1 MVSKNSVSKKF
12 IALFLAVVLTVVS
25 FPLGGVLFAFAAD
38 DGFAFEVKCGETAI
52 ENAKVTVTAT
62 SEENKITENAEY
74 ISDKDGLVRVPEIDE
89 YLVNNADA
97 EISIAFTVSA
107 DGYYDEESSHIGTV
121 TAENVKEKVLVSMVA
136 NPTVNYTVADD
147 FKDDV
152 DVDVT
157 VYYLDEANKE
167 VDIEN
172 GTSLPVGTKVYV
184 RASNVENYTLKI
196 SEKDNKG
203 ATVITGGIY
212 EYTLEKTGLDISIEY
227 QPLVYTI
234 EVNIGENGNVTP
246 APISIDKT
254 QTDTVVT
261 ITPDKG
267 YRIAKVILNN
277 NDVTAS
283 IVDNKLTINNN
294 DINDNGTLSVTFEK
308 DVYEVTLDYVKSNQ
322 FDRGEIKLFDGDNE
336 ITIDPKTKKVEVA
349 ANKTVTVKFI
359 PKSKYSFINATFN
372 GTEIAYDNLGKIE
385 GEETLSYSYSFN
397 VEQNVK
403 IIADFSEVIVLP
415 PDEIENVKGCF
426 NVNNSVLMDGIYY
439 ASSYSVSI
447 KLNGT
452 ITLKNGTSITPNG
465 NNIMCYRDSNN
476 KNNTFK
482 NVENQKKGIEITEND
497 NITKVQFKGEDEK
510 VYQINADLNIRF
522 DKQNPEIKD
531 ISAPS
536 GWTNAKQTITFSV
549 ADPTEKYK
557 DEEYASGVKSVTVI
571 RSYVKDGLKTE
582 KKINVVNGEPSD
594 AYSFIAEPIDNYTG
608 KVTYTITATDNVGNS
623 STQTITIKND
633 TQAPKLY
640 GDNPSIKFSSEKTNF
655 FKRVINAVLY
665 GNWIETEKKAEI
677 SVIDNT
683 LSEKQDIKVT
693 LGFFKNNSA
702 ETADTEISADGTAE
716 NGIATVSVNLDE
728 LQNFAYKGVIKYKL
742 SDSLGNETA
751 YALVTTENSNIADK
765 FDSIKI
771 ENNAPEFTNYNT
783 EEPVYISASPL
794 NTKTGKSN
802 GDIYNGDI
810 KFTVGIQDT
819 ESGLYSV
826 EVKINDDIE
835 CNVYDNDSET
845 PYKGVHV
852 FNQSEADLSSHTL
865 TFDTDGISPAAI
877 EIKDENDKVIET
889 KFGYKVDVT
898 VCDNAGNVETQ
909 TRTVYKDTTAPVI
922 SGFDFTIS
930 ENGKETIFPEK
941 NKETQLYEAVSVTD
955 YGFFFKNNVTVTV
968 KAQDDAGENE
978 VASGVKA
985 IVAYA
990 EDINEN
996 VYYVQKSENG
1006 NNYKLPITDESHKE
1020 TFNEENCII
1029 PVDGNNQISFDIPA
1043 NFKGQIYAY
1052 AIDNVENKGNAVHP
1066 DGAVIENADKHRDT
1080 SSIEITM
1087 PETSYS
1093 QAYSNSFTDA
1103 DENRQPDDTLDYD
1116 TAKNVPLYSK
1126 EFNATVTVTD
1136 SYSGIKSVECVLKEN
1151 GKGDQI
1157 IASYPSDNDKWTV
1170 NEETIDKNLV
1180 TEVSNKITITGN
1192 HNDMVLEVILTDNAG
1207 NVSYDY
1213 VMFGIDTTAPDIA
1226 VTYDNNNGDTKSNNG
1241 ITYFNADRTA
1251 TVTISER
1258 NFDPSQV
1265 DFTIINAEGNAPE
1278 AVRIDEINDS
1288 TESTDKTQHT
1298 YKVTYSGDGVYTFDV
1313 KCKDRAGKGN
1323 AEVKYGES
1331 VAPTSFVLDKTMPTI
1346 SVSYDNNSA
1355 ANGKF
1360 FNAHR
1365 TATIVVNEHNF
1376 DVNRVVITG
1385 TASVNGAAK
1394 TFPSAVWTSNGDVH
1408 TATISYNEDADYTF
1422 AIAMDDMAG
1431 NAITDASVN
1440 YGTSVAAK
1448 DFTVDTD
1455 IAKPVISNPANGQ
1468 PYQDTVPVS
1477 ISSSDVNLE
1486 KCEATLLKTG
1496 REKDEND
1503 TWKWVKDFRV
1513 DNVINLSNDGQTSSF
1528 SIDDLFEHTR
1538 LNDGI
1543 YTLKVD
1549 VLDKAGNTQSETVT
1563 FTVNRFGSVYDY
1575 NQYTT
1580 DTLNGKYVQAVTEN
1594 IVITEYNPS
1603 PLSENAVISLTRD
1616 GAPVEIS
1623 DSNLVITP
1631 VYTESAA
1638 GASGWYEYKYEISK
1652 NVFSTVDSETGS
1664 IKYLDGIY
1672 KLYVT
1677 SKDIANNDS
1686 ENISAGADMSF
1697 SLDSTAPI
1705 IASITGLEKKTVN
1718 DVKQDVSYEIFD
1730 AIGIDTIEVTYF
1742 GVNGETTETYNI
1754 GGMLKSY
1761 DPATQ
1766 SEKPD
1771 ITKYDGSFTIGE
1783 GMNNI
1788 VRIVA
1793 KDLAGN
1799 VMDTG
1804 DPNVENSAINF
1815 DDSVLAFN
1823 SMITVSTNPFVR
1835 WYSHTVFFL
1844 ISIAVIVIALGA
1856 CGYLIAVKL
1865 RKKEEKETED
1875 YKNSK
1880 KNNK

>member
-1 MVSKNSVSKKF
+1 
-12 IALFLAVVLTVVS
+12 LLYS
-25 FPLGGVLFAFAAD
+25 F
-38 DGFAFEVKCGETAI
+38 
-52 ENAKVTVTAT
+52 TAT
-62 SEENKITENAEY
+62 
-74 ISDKDGLVRVPEIDE
+74 
-89 YLVNNADA
+89 
-97 EISIAFTVSA
+97 
-107 DGYYDEESSHIGTV
+107 
-121 TAENVKEKVLVSMVA
+121 
-136 NPTVNYTVADD
+136 
-147 FKDDV
+147 
-152 DVDVT
+152 
-157 VYYLDEANKE
+157 
-167 VDIEN
+167 
-172 GTSLPVGTKVYV
+172 
-184 RASNVENYTLKI
+184 
-196 SEKDNKG
+196 
-203 ATVITGGIY
+203 
-212 EYTLEKTGLDISIEY
+212 
-227 QPLVYTI
+227 
-234 EVNIGENGNVTP
+234 
-246 APISIDKT
+246 
-254 QTDTVVT
+254 
-261 ITPDKG
+261 
-267 YRIAKVILNN
+267 
-277 NDVTAS
+277 
-283 IVDNKLTINNN
+283 
-294 DINDNGTLSVTFEK
+294 
-308 DVYEVTLDYVKSNQ
+308 
-322 FDRGEIKLFDGDNE
+322 
-336 ITIDPKTKKVEVA
+336 
-349 ANKTVTVKFI
+349 
-359 PKSKYSFINATFN
+359 
-372 GTEIAYDNLGKIE
+372 
-385 GEETLSYSYSFN
+385 
-397 VEQNVK
+397 
-403 IIADFSEVIVLP
+403 
-415 PDEIENVKGCF
+415 
-426 NVNNSVLMDGIYY
+426 
-439 ASSYSVSI
+439 
-447 KLNGT
+447 
-452 ITLKNGTSITPNG
+452 
-465 NNIMCYRDSNN
+465 
-476 KNNTFK
+476 
-482 NVENQKKGIEITEND
+482 
-497 NITKVQFKGEDEK
+497 
-510 VYQINADLNIRF
+510 
-522 DKQNPEIKD
+522 
-531 ISAPS
+531 
-536 GWTNAKQTITFSV
+536 
-549 ADPTEKYK
+549 
-557 DEEYASGVKSVTVI
+557 
-571 RSYVKDGLKTE
+571 
-582 KKINVVNGEPSD
+582 
-594 AYSFIAEPIDNYTG
+594 PIDDYTG
-608 KVTYTITATDNVGNS
+608 EVTYTITATDNVGNS
-623 STQTITIKND
+623 STQTLTIKND
-633 TQAPKLY
+633 TQAPVLDGK
-640 GDNPSIKFSSEKTNF
+640 IKFEVNKTNIF
-655 FKRVINAVLY
+655 ERVINSVLY
-665 GNWIETEKKAEI
+665 GKWVEKKFEATLTANDTANDQDGVGFGEENSKATLILKDAYGKEKYTFTAEI
-677 SVIDNT
+677 YEEGDAEFKEELPKDWETFEGTIEYT
-683 LSEKQDIKVT
+683 LSD
-693 LGFFKNNSA
+693 
-702 ETADTEISADGTAE
+702 
-716 NGIATVSVNLDE
+716 
-728 LQNFAYKGVIKYKL
+728 Y
-742 SDSLGNETA
+742 LGNTSTST
-751 YALVTTENSNIADK
+751 LVNTNISNIGEDDE
-765 FDSIKI
+765 FSSIMI
-771 ENNAPEFTNYNT
+771 ENNAPAFKNYNT
-783 EEPVYISASPL
+783 EEDPVYISASPL
-794 NTKTGKSN
+794 NAETGTSKGN
-802 GDIYNGDI
+802 IYNGEI

-826 EVKINDDIE
+826 EVVIN
-835 CNVYDNDSET
+835 
-845 PYKGVHV
+845 
-852 FNQSEADLSSHTL
+852 NQTVITESNISK
-865 TFDTDGISPAAI
+865 DGI
-877 EIKDENDKVIET
+877 IKSKEYNFATNSKDVDGNDIKVSENEET
-889 KFGYKVDVT
+889 KNGYKVVVT
-898 VCDNAGNVETQ
+898 VCDNAGNVATQ
-909 TRTVYKDTTAPVI
+909 TRTVYKDTIAPVI
-922 SGFDFTIS
+922 SGFDF
-930 ENGKETIFPEK
+930 GVAPVEK
-941 NKETQLYEAVSVTD
+941 IEKTD
-955 YGFFFKNNVTVTV
+955 YGFFFKKDVTVTV
-968 KAQDDAGENE
+968 KAQDIAGENE

-990 EDINEN
+990 EDINGN
-996 VYYVQKSENG
+996 VYCVKE
-1006 NNYKLPITDESHKE
+1006 NNYTLPTTDDEYNDQ
-1020 TFNEENCII
+1020 NENYTI
-1029 PVDGNNQISFDIPA
+1029 PVDSETNSISFIVPA

-1052 AIDNVENKGNAVHP
+1052 AIDNVENDPKNSTFDFDNECVIKDNTSQFYGCVHP
-1066 DGAVIENADKHRDT
+1066 NGAVIENADKHRNT

-1103 DENRQPDDTLDYD
+1103 DENRKLDDTLDYD
-1116 TAKNVPLYSK
+1116 TAKNVPLYS
-1126 EFNATVTVTD
+1126 ETFDATVTVKD

-1151 GKGDQI
+1151 GEYTTV
-1157 IASYPSDNDKWTV
+1157 ASYTSDNNDKWTV
-1170 NEETIDKNLV
+1170 NEETKDINLV
-1180 TEVSNKITITGN
+1180 TEVSKVITIEGN

-1213 VMFGIDTTAPDIA
+1213 VMFGIDTTDPDIA

-1288 TESTDKTQHT
+1288 TESTDGTQHT

-1313 KCKDRAGKGN
+1313 KCKDRAGNGN

-1477 ISSSDVNLE
+1477 ISSNDVNLE

-1631 VYTESAA
+1631 VYTESAT

-1754 GGMLKSY
+1754 GDMLKSY

-1835 WYSHTVFFL
+1835 WYSHTVFFW

>member
-1 MVSKNSVSKKF
+1 MVSKNSVSKKI

-62 SEENKITENAEY
+62 SGENKITENAEY

-89 YLVNNADA
+89 YLANNADA
-97 EISIAFTVSA
+97 EIKIAFTVSA
-107 DGYYDEESSHIGTV
+107 DGYYDAESSRTATV
-121 TAENVKEKVLVSMVA
+121 TAEKVKENVPVSMVE
-136 NPTVNYTVADD
+136 NPTVNYTVTKG
-147 FKDDV
+147 FESNV
-152 DVDVT
+152 E
-157 VYYLDEANKE
+157 VYYFDAANSE
-167 VDIEN
+167 VDIES

-184 RASNVENYTLKI
+184 RAGNVENYTLKV
-196 SEKDNKG
+196 SEG
-203 ATVITGGIY
+203 ATVKTGGVY
-212 EYTLEKTGLDISIEY
+212 EYTLEKEGLNISVEY

-254 QTDTVVT
+254 QTETVVT
-261 ITPDKG
+261 ITPDKD
-267 YRIAKVILNN
+267 YRIAKVTLND
-277 NDVTAS
+277 NDVTDS
-283 IVDNKLTINNN
+283 VIDNKLTINNK
-294 DINDNGTLSVTFEK
+294 DINGNGKLSVTFEK
-308 DVYEVTLDYVKSNQ
+308 DVYDVTLGFVNEEQKG
-322 FDRGEIKLFDGDNE
+322 RGTIELVDGDIVILKIENE
-336 ITIDPKTKKVEVA
+336 TKSVEIS
-349 ANKTVTVKFI
+349 ANKNVTVKFI
-359 PKSKYSFINATFN
+359 PNSDYSLVNAIFN
-372 GTEIAYDNLGKIE
+372 NTEIKYDDLVGIE
-385 GEETLSYSYSFN
+385 GENTLSYSYNFN
-397 VEQNVK
+397 VNQNAEIK
-403 IIADFSEVIVLP
+403 ADFSKVIVLTS
-415 PDEIENVKGCF
+415 DEIEDVNGCF
-426 NVNNSVLMDGIYY
+426 SVNNSVLIDGIYY
-439 ASSYSVSI
+439 TKSSYVSI
-447 KLNGT
+447 KVNDT
-452 ITLKNGTSITPNG
+452 ITLKDGTSITSKDNK
-465 NNIMCYRDSNN
+465 ITCYRDLNN

-482 NVENQKKGIEITEND
+482 DVGKRETKIKITEND
-497 NITKVQFKGEDEK
+497 NITKVQFNSNRQT
-510 VYQINADLNIRF
+510 YQINTDLNIRF
-522 DKQNPEIKD
+522 DNQNPEIKD

-536 GWTNAKQTITFSV
+536 GWTNESQKITFSV
-549 ADPTEKYK
+549 TDPKTEKYHN
-557 DEEYASGVKSVTVI
+557 EEYASGVKSVTVS

-582 KKINVVNGEPSD
+582 EKINVVNGEPSD
-594 AYSFIAEPIDNYTG
+594 AYSFIAERIDNYTG
-608 KVTYTITATDNVGNS
+608 EVTYTITATDNVGNS
-623 STQTITIKND
+623 STQTLTIKND
-633 TQAPKLY
+633 TQAPVLDGK
-640 GDNPSIKFSSEKTNF
+640 IKFEVNKTNIF
-655 FKRVINAVLY
+655 ERVINSVLY
-665 GNWIETEKKAEI
+665 GKWVEKKFEATLTPNDQNGAGFDNATLIFKNADGSKYMTLEANINEKGNAKFIKELPADWGTFKGTIEYTLSDALGNTTEKP
-677 SVIDNT
+677 
-683 LSEKQDIKVT
+683 
-693 LGFFKNNSA
+693 
-702 ETADTEISADGTAE
+702 
-716 NGIATVSVNLDE
+716 
-728 LQNFAYKGVIKYKL
+728 
-742 SDSLGNETA
+742 
-751 YALVTTENSNIADK
+751 ALVTKDNSNIGTE
-765 FDSIKI
+765 FSSIMI
-771 ENNAPEFTNYNT
+771 EDNAP
-783 EEPVYISASPL
+783 VIDISAESKVEY
-794 NTKTGKSN
+794 NA
-802 GDIYNGDI
+802 IFNGDI
-810 KFTVGIQDT
+810 KFTVDVKDT
-819 ESGLYSV
+819 DSGLYSV
-826 EVKINDDIE
+826 EVVINNQTVITESDISKE
-835 CNVYDNDSET
+835 GIIKSKEYNFATNSKDVNGNDIKVSEF
-845 PYKGVHV
+845 V
-852 FNQSEADLSSHTL
+852 NE
-865 TFDTDGISPAAI
+865 
-877 EIKDENDKVIET
+877 ET
-889 KFGYKVDVT
+889 KETTNGYKVDVT
-898 VCDNAGNVETQ
+898 VCDNAGNVSTQ

-922 SGFDFTIS
+922 SGFDFTVS
-930 ENGKETIFPEK
+930 ENGKGTIFPKPNET
-941 NKETQLYEAVSVTD
+941 TQLYEAVAATD
-955 YGFFFKNNVTVTV
+955 YGFFFMDNVTVTV
-968 KAQDDAGENE
+968 KARDDAGENE

-990 EDINEN
+990 KDIDGKVYCVTQTETGKGVLKEKTDDTVHSVEVIDNEN
-996 VYYVQKSENG
+996 S
-1006 NNYKLPITDESHKE
+1006 
-1020 TFNEENCII
+1020 NE
-1029 PVDGNNQISFDIPA
+1029 ISFDIPA

-1052 AIDNVENKGNAVHP
+1052 AIDYVENDPKNSTFDFDNECVVKDNTSQFYGCVHP
-1066 DGAVIENADKHRDT
+1066 DGAVIENADKHRNT

-1103 DENRQPDDTLDYD
+1103 DENRKLDGTLDYD
-1116 TAKNVPLYSK
+1116 TAKNVPLYSGNVENENVVVK
-1126 EFNATVTVTD
+1126 VKD

-1151 GKGDQI
+1151 GEYTTV
-1157 IASYPSDNDKWTV
+1157 ASYPSDNDEPGWSV
-1170 NEETIDKNLV
+1170 NKKDNNDDKLV
-1180 TEVSNKITITGN
+1180 TEVSKEITIDGN

-1213 VMFGIDTTAPDIA
+1213 VMFGIDKTIPDIA

-1288 TESTDKTQHT
+1288 TESTDETQHI

-1313 KCKDRAGKGN
+1313 KCKDRAGNGN

-1496 REKDEND
+1496 RETDEND

-1513 DNVINLSNDGQTSSF
+1513 DNVINLSNNGQTSSF

-1623 DSNLVITP
+1623 DSNLVVTP
-1631 VYTESAA
+1631 VYTESAT

-1754 GGMLKSY
+1754 GDLLKSY

-1835 WYSHTVFFL
+1835 WYSNTVFFW
-1844 ISIAVIVIALGA
+1844 ISIAVIAVVLGG

>member
-89 YLVNNADA
+89 YLANNSDA

-107 DGYYDEESSHIGTV
+107 DGYYDEESSHSATV
-121 TAENVKEKVLVSMVA
+121 TAENVKENVLVSMVA
-136 NPTVNYTVADD
+136 NPTVNYTVTKD
-147 FKDDV
+147 FKD

-167 VDIEN
+167 VGIVS
-172 GTSLPVGTKVYV
+172 GTSLPIGTKVYV
-184 RASNVENYTLKI
+184 RAGNVENYTLKV
-196 SEKDNKG
+196 SEG
-203 ATVITGGIY
+203 AKVITGGIY
-212 EYTLEKTGLDISIEY
+212 EYTLGKEDLNISVEY

-254 QTDTVVT
+254 QTETVVT

-277 NDVTAS
+277 NDVTDS

-294 DINDNGTLSVTFEK
+294 DINNNNGMLSVTFERNK
-308 DVYEVTLDYVKSNQ
+308 YIVTVPK
-322 FDRGEIKLFDGDNE
+322 E
-336 ITIDPKTKKVEVA
+336 ITIVGYEK
-349 ANKTVTVKFI
+349 NKDGKYEIPYQDTVTFNVDVKDGEYISSLTMNGSSIYSLAIVTDKTFSKTI
-359 PKSKYSFINATFN
+359 ERDTTFVVTFDEIDIETFAEASYKDIFRVNDISKDKNKSQIYESSKDGVYYINSDTSVGVTFTAPKINKGKITNFDICSENLTRRSGTKDIHWFANGKYNNNAIN
-372 GTEIAYDNLGKIE
+372 DNLNPLQLI
-385 GEETLSYSYSFN
+385 GENGMTYL
-397 VEQNVK
+397 V
-403 IIADFSEVIVLP
+403 P
-415 PDEIENVKGCF
+415 
-426 NVNNSVLMDGIYY
+426 
-439 ASSYSVSI
+439 
-447 KLNGT
+447 GT
-452 ITLKNGTSITPNG
+452 IKIRVDSKAPDITVDE
-465 NNIMCYRDSNN
+465 Y
-476 KNNTFK
+476 
-482 NVENQKKGIEITEND
+482 NQD
-497 NITKVQFKGEDEK
+497 
-510 VYQINADLNIRF
+510 
-522 DKQNPEIKD
+522 
-531 ISAPS
+531 
-536 GWTNAKQTITFSV
+536 WTNESQKITFSV
-549 ADPTEKYK
+549 ADLKEAYNI
-557 DEEYASGVKSVTVI
+557 DDDNEELYASGVKSVTVNGKEI
-571 RSYVKDGLKTE
+571 TPVDGK
-582 KKINVVNGEPSD
+582 
-594 AYSFIAEPIDNYTG
+594 YSFETTPKANSRYDDE
-608 KVTYTITATDNVGNS
+608 YTIVATDNVGNS
-623 STQTITIKND
+623 SEKKITIKTD
-633 TQAPKLY
+633 TQAPVLDGKSMIEFKV
-640 GDNPSIKFSSEKTNF
+640 NNTNIF
-655 FKRVINAVLY
+655 ERVINSVLY
-665 GNWIETEKKAEI
+665 GKWVEKKFKA
-677 SVIDNT
+677 T
-683 LSEKQDIKVT
+683 LTANDQGGVGFGNEKSSAT
-693 LGFFKNNSA
+693 LILKDADGKEKYTF
-702 ETADTEISADGTAE
+702 TADINEKGKAEFKEELPTDWETFTGTIE
-716 NGIATVSVNLDE
+716 
-728 LQNFAYKGVIKYKL
+728 YKL

-765 FDSIKI
+765 FDSIMI

-794 NTKTGKSN
+794 NAKTGTSN

-810 KFTVGIQDT
+810 KFTFNVEDA

-826 EVKINDDIE
+826 EVVIN
-835 CNVYDNDSET
+835 
-845 PYKGVHV
+845 
-852 FNQSEADLSSHTL
+852 NQTVITESNIISK
-865 TFDTDGISPAAI
+865 DGI
-877 EIKDENDKVIET
+877 IKSKEYNFATNSKDVDGNDIKVSEFVNEETKET
-889 KFGYKVDVT
+889 KFGYKVVVT
-898 VCDNAGNVETQ
+898 VCDNAGNVSTQ

-922 SGFDFTIS
+922 SGFDF
-930 ENGKETIFPEK
+930 GKDPVK
-941 NKETQLYEAVSVTD
+941 NIQKTD
-955 YGFFFKNNVTVTV
+955 YGFFFKEDVKVTVTAEDRV
-968 KAQDDAGENE
+968 REKEE

-990 EDINEN
+990 VDNIEDENGTVIKKVYCVTQTKIGKGVLAEKVDNPTVSSVEVNEN
-996 VYYVQKSENG
+996 
-1006 NNYKLPITDESHKE
+1006 
-1020 TFNEENCII
+1020 NE
-1029 PVDGNNQISFDIPA
+1029 ISFDIPA

-1052 AIDNVENKGNAVHP
+1052 AIDNVENDPKNSSFDLTDIDIPVVDSEESEFNKCAYP
-1066 DGAVIENADKHRDT
+1066 NGAVIENADKHRNT

-1087 PETSYS
+1087 PQTSYS
-1093 QAYSNSFTDA
+1093 QAYSNNFT
-1103 DENRQPDDTLDYD
+1103 DENRQPDDNLAYD
-1116 TAKNVPLYSK
+1116 TAKNVPLYSRNV
-1126 EFNATVTVTD
+1126 ENVAATVTATVTVTD

-1151 GKGDQI
+1151 GGYTTV
-1157 IASYPSDNDKWTV
+1157 ASYPSDNDKTDWSV
-1170 NEETIDKNLV
+1170 NKKDNLV

-1265 DFTIINAEGNAPE
+1265 DFTITNAEGNAPE

-1313 KCKDRAGKGN
+1313 KCKDRAGNGN

-1477 ISSSDVNLE
+1477 ISSNDVNLE

-1623 DSNLVITP
+1623 DSNLVITS
-1631 VYTESAA
+1631 VYTESAT

-1730 AIGIDTIEVTYF
+1730 AIGIDTVEVTYF

-1754 GGMLKSY
+1754 GDLLKSD

-1835 WYSHTVFFL
+1835 WYSHTVFFW

>member
-12 IALFLAVVLTVVS
+12 IALFLAVVLTIVS

-89 YLVNNADA
+89 YLANNADA

-107 DGYYDEESSHIGTV
+107 DGYYDEESSHIATV
-121 TAENVKEKVLVSMVA
+121 TAENVKENVLVSMVA
-136 NPTVNYTVADD
+136 NPTVNYTVTKD
-147 FKDDV
+147 FESNVK
-152 DVDVT
+152 
-157 VYYLDEANKE
+157 VYYLDAANEK
-167 VDIEN
+167 VYIESK
-172 GTSLPVGTKVYV
+172 TSLPIGTKVYV
-184 RASNVENYTLKI
+184 RAGNVENYTLKV
-196 SEKDNKG
+196 SEG
-203 ATVITGGIY
+203 ATVKTGGIY
-212 EYTLEKTGLDISIEY
+212 EYTLGKEGLNISVEY

-254 QTDTVVT
+254 QTETVVT

-267 YRIAKVILNN
+267 YRIAKVILND

-308 DVYEVTLDYVKSNQ
+308 DVYDVKLDYVKSNQ

-336 ITIDPKTKKVEVA
+336 ITIDPKTKKAEVA

-397 VEQNVK
+397 VEQNVE
-403 IIADFSEVIVLP
+403 IIADFSEVIVLTS
-415 PDEIENVKGCF
+415 DEIENVNGYF
-426 NVNNSVLMDGIYY
+426 SVDNSVLIDGIYY
-439 ASSYSVSI
+439 ATSSPVYI

-452 ITLKNGTSITPNG
+452 ITLKDGTSITPNG
-465 NNIMCYRDSNN
+465 NNITCYRDSNN

-482 NVENQKKGIEITEND
+482 NVENQKKGIEINEND
-497 NITKVQFKGEDEK
+497 NITKVQFKGKDEK
-510 VYQINADLNIRF
+510 AYQINTYLNIRF
-522 DKQNPEIKD
+522 DKQNPKIKD

-536 GWTNAKQTITFSV
+536 DWTNKSQTITFSV
-549 ADPTEKYK
+549 TDPKTEKYNN
-557 DEEYASGVKSVTVI
+557 EEYASGVKSVTVS
-571 RSYVKDGLKTE
+571 RSYVKDRLETNE
-582 KKINVVNGEPSD
+582 NIDVNESSG
-594 AYSFIAEPIDNYTG
+594 AYSFIADKIDDYTG
-608 KVTYTITATDNVGNS
+608 EVTYIITATDNVGNS
-623 STQTITIKND
+623 STQTLTIKND
-633 TQAPKLY
+633 TQAPVLGGKD
-640 GDNPSIKFSSEKTNF
+640 GKDGNIEFKVEKTNIF
-655 FKRVINAVLY
+655 ERVIDSVLY
-665 GNWIETEKKAEI
+665 GRWIEKKFEATLTANDQDGVGFENEKSSATLILKDADGNPKYTFTAGINEEGNAEFTEDLPEDWKTFTGTIEY
-677 SVIDNT
+677 T
-683 LSEKQDIKVT
+683 LSD
-693 LGFFKNNSA
+693 
-702 ETADTEISADGTAE
+702 D
-716 NGIATVSVNLDE
+716 
-728 LQNFAYKGVIKYKL
+728 
-742 SDSLGNETA
+742 LGNNTESI
-751 YALVTTENSNIADK
+751 LVTKENSNITPE
-765 FDSIKI
+765 FSSIMI
-771 ENNAPEFTNYNT
+771 ENNAPEST
-783 EEPVYISASPL
+783 EIMPEPL
-794 NTKTGKSN
+794 NAETGKSN
-802 GDIYNGDI
+802 DDIFNGNI

-826 EVKINDDIE
+826 EVKINDNNCDFSDT
-835 CNVYDNDSET
+835 YTDNDTEKT
-845 PYKGVHV
+845 DKYKESVHY
-852 FNQSEADLSSHTL
+852 FNQSQSADTLLHTL
-865 TFDTDGISPAAI
+865 TFDTDGITPAAI
-877 EIKDENDKVIET
+877 EVENEETKEKET
-889 KFGYKVDVT
+889 KFGYKVVVT

-922 SGFDFTIS
+922 SGFDFGDKKDNLPAKVEQTS
-930 ENGKETIFPEK
+930 
-941 NKETQLYEAVSVTD
+941 
-955 YGFFFKNNVTVTV
+955 YGFFFKDNVTVTV
-968 KAQDDAGENE
+968 KAQDDAKVNQDDAGENE

-985 IVAYA
+985 IVVYA
-990 EDINEN
+990 MDIDGKVYCVTQTGKDKGKGTLNEN
-996 VYYVQKSENG
+996 DANVVHSVEVN
-1006 NNYKLPITDESHKE
+1006 
-1020 TFNEENCII
+1020 
-1029 PVDGNNQISFDIPA
+1029 NNQISFDIPA

-1052 AIDNVENKGNAVHP
+1052 AIDNVENDPKNSTFDFDNECVVKDNTSQFYGCVHP

-1103 DENRQPDDTLDYD
+1103 DENRQPDDNLAYN

-1126 EFNATVTVTD
+1126 AFDATVTVTD
-1136 SYSGIKSVECVLKEN
+1136 SYSGIKSVKCVLKEN
-1151 GKGDQI
+1151 GNGDQI
-1157 IASYPSDNDKWTV
+1157 IASYPSDND
-1170 NEETIDKNLV
+1170 ETALVVKNQDINLV
-1180 TEVSNKITITGN
+1180 TEVSNEITIKGN

-1213 VMFGIDTTAPDIA
+1213 VMFGIDTSAPDIA

-1631 VYTESAA
+1631 VYTESAT

-1754 GGMLKSY
+1754 GDMLKSY

-1835 WYSHTVFFL
+1835 WYSHTVFFW

>member
-1 MVSKNSVSKKF
+1 MIETNNKRYYVPGTIKIRVDSK
-12 IALFLAVVLTVVS
+12 A
-25 FPLGGVLFAFAAD
+25 PD
-38 DGFAFEVKCGETAI
+38 
-52 ENAKVTVTAT
+52 
-62 SEENKITENAEY
+62 IT
-74 ISDKDGLVRVPEIDE
+74 
-89 YLVNNADA
+89 
-97 EISIAFTVSA
+97 
-107 DGYYDEESSHIGTV
+107 
-121 TAENVKEKVLVSMVA
+121 
-136 NPTVNYTVADD
+136 
-147 FKDDV
+147 
-152 DVDVT
+152 
-157 VYYLDEANKE
+157 
-167 VDIEN
+167 
-172 GTSLPVGTKVYV
+172 
-184 RASNVENYTLKI
+184 
-196 SEKDNKG
+196 
-203 ATVITGGIY
+203 
-212 EYTLEKTGLDISIEY
+212 
-227 QPLVYTI
+227 
-234 EVNIGENGNVTP
+234 
-246 APISIDKT
+246 
-254 QTDTVVT
+254 
-261 ITPDKG
+261 
-267 YRIAKVILNN
+267 
-277 NDVTAS
+277 
-283 IVDNKLTINNN
+283 VDN
-294 DINDNGTLSVTFEK
+294 
-308 DVYEVTLDYVKSNQ
+308 YNQ
-322 FDRGEIKLFDGDNE
+322 D
-336 ITIDPKTKKVEVA
+336 
-349 ANKTVTVKFI
+349 
-359 PKSKYSFINATFN
+359 
-372 GTEIAYDNLGKIE
+372 
-385 GEETLSYSYSFN
+385 
-397 VEQNVK
+397 
-403 IIADFSEVIVLP
+403 
-415 PDEIENVKGCF
+415 
-426 NVNNSVLMDGIYY
+426 
-439 ASSYSVSI
+439 
-447 KLNGT
+447 
-452 ITLKNGTSITPNG
+452 
-465 NNIMCYRDSNN
+465 
-476 KNNTFK
+476 
-482 NVENQKKGIEITEND
+482 
-497 NITKVQFKGEDEK
+497 
-510 VYQINADLNIRF
+510 
-522 DKQNPEIKD
+522 
-531 ISAPS
+531 
-536 GWTNAKQTITFSV
+536 WTNESQKITFSV
-549 ADPTEKYK
+549 ADQKEAYNI
-557 DEEYASGVKSVTVI
+557 DDDNEELYASGVKSVTVS

-582 KKINVVNGEPSD
+582 EKINVVNGEPSD
-594 AYSFIAEPIDNYTG
+594 AYSFIAETIDNYTG
-608 KVTYTITATDNVGNS
+608 EVTYIITATDNVGNS
-623 STQTITIKND
+623 STQTITIKTD
-633 TQAPKLY
+633 TQAPVLDGK
-640 GDNPSIKFSSEKTNF
+640 IKFEVNKTNIF
-655 FKRVINAVLY
+655 ERVINSVLY
-665 GNWIETEKKAEI
+665 GKWVEKKFEATLTANDQDGVGFEKENSKATLLLKDADGNEKYTFTADIKEKGDAEFKEELPTDWETFEGTI
-677 SVIDNT
+677 EYT
-683 LSEKQDIKVT
+683 LSD
-693 LGFFKNNSA
+693 
-702 ETADTEISADGTAE
+702 D
-716 NGIATVSVNLDE
+716 
-728 LQNFAYKGVIKYKL
+728 
-742 SDSLGNETA
+742 LGNTSTS
-751 YALVTTENSNIADK
+751 ALVNTNISNIGEDDE
-765 FDSIKI
+765 FSRIMI
-771 ENNAPEFTNYNT
+771 ENNAP
-783 EEPVYISASPL
+783 VIDISAESKVEY
-794 NTKTGKSN
+794 NA
-802 GDIYNGDI
+802 IFNGDI
-810 KFTVGIQDT
+810 KFTVDVEDN

-826 EVKINDDIE
+826 KVVIN
-835 CNVYDNDSET
+835 
-845 PYKGVHV
+845 
-852 FNQSEADLSSHTL
+852 NQTVITESNISK
-865 TFDTDGISPAAI
+865 DGI
-877 EIKDENDKVIET
+877 IKSKEYNFATNSKDVDGNDIKVSEFVNEET
-889 KFGYKVDVT
+889 KETKHGYKVDIT
-898 VCDNAGNVETQ
+898 VCDNAGNVT
-909 TRTVYKDTTAPVI
+909 TNTKTVYKDTTAPVI
-922 SGFDFTIS
+922 SGFDFGNQKGNLPSKVELT
-930 ENGKETIFPEK
+930 T
-941 NKETQLYEAVSVTD
+941 
-955 YGFFFKNNVTVTV
+955 YGFFFKDNVTVTV
-968 KAQDDAGENE
+968 KAQDVAGEKE

-990 EDINEN
+990 EDINGN

-1006 NNYKLPITDESHKE
+1006 NNYELQITDETHKE

-1029 PVDGNNQISFDIPA
+1029 SVDGDNQISFDIPA

-1066 DGAVIENADKHRDT
+1066 DGAVIENADKHRNT
-1080 SSIEITM
+1080 SSIEIKM
-1087 PETSYS
+1087 HETSYS
-1093 QAYSNSFTDA
+1093 QAYSNSFTD
-1103 DENRQPDDTLDYD
+1103 ENRQLDGAPAYD
-1116 TAKNVPLYSK
+1116 TAKNVPLYNGG
-1126 EFNATVTVTD
+1126 FNVNVTVKDT
-1136 SYSGIKSVECVLKEN
+1136 YSGIKSVECVLKEN
-1151 GKGDQI
+1151 GKDDRI
-1157 IASYPSDNDKWTV
+1157 IASYPSDNIDNNIDNNDKWTV
-1170 NEETIDKNLV
+1170 NEETKVNLV
-1180 TEVSNKITITGN
+1180 TEVSKEINIDGN

-1213 VMFGIDTTAPDIA
+1213 VMFGIDKTIPDIA

-1288 TESTDKTQHT
+1288 TESTDETQHI

-1313 KCKDRAGKGN
+1313 KCKDRAGNGN

-1496 REKDEND
+1496 RETDEND

-1513 DNVINLSNDGQTSSF
+1513 DNVINLSNNGQTSSF

-1623 DSNLVITP
+1623 DSNLVVTP
-1631 VYTESAA
+1631 VYTESAT

-1754 GGMLKSY
+1754 GDLLKSY

-1835 WYSHTVFFL
+1835 WYSHTVFFW

>member
-1 MVSKNSVSKKF
+1 MVSKNSVSKKI

-62 SEENKITENAEY
+62 SGENKITENAEY

-89 YLVNNADA
+89 YLANNADA
-97 EISIAFTVSA
+97 EIKIAFTVSA
-107 DGYYDEESSHIGTV
+107 DGYYDAESSRTATV
-121 TAENVKEKVLVSMVA
+121 TAEKVKENVPVSMVE
-136 NPTVNYTVADD
+136 NPTVNYTVTKG
-147 FKDDV
+147 FESNV
-152 DVDVT
+152 E
-157 VYYLDEANKE
+157 VYYFDAANSE
-167 VDIEN
+167 VDIES

-184 RASNVENYTLKI
+184 RAGNVENYTLKV
-196 SEKDNKG
+196 SEG
-203 ATVITGGIY
+203 ATVKTGGVY
-212 EYTLEKTGLDISIEY
+212 EYTLEKEGLNISVEY

-254 QTDTVVT
+254 QTETVVT
-261 ITPDKG
+261 ITPDKD
-267 YRIAKVILNN
+267 YRIAKVTLND
-277 NDVTAS
+277 NDVTDS
-283 IVDNKLTINNN
+283 VIDNKLTINNK
-294 DINDNGTLSVTFEK
+294 DINGNGKLSVTFEK
-308 DVYEVTLDYVKSNQ
+308 DVYDVTLGFVNEEQKG
-322 FDRGEIKLFDGDNE
+322 RGTIELVDGDIVILKIENE
-336 ITIDPKTKKVEVA
+336 TKSVEIS
-349 ANKTVTVKFI
+349 ANKNVTVKFI
-359 PKSKYSFINATFN
+359 PNSDYSLVNAIFN
-372 GTEIAYDNLGKIE
+372 NTEIKYDDLVGIE
-385 GEETLSYSYSFN
+385 GENTLSYSYNFN
-397 VEQNVK
+397 VNQNAEIK
-403 IIADFSEVIVLP
+403 ADFSKVIVLTS
-415 PDEIENVKGCF
+415 DEIEDVNGCF
-426 NVNNSVLMDGIYY
+426 SVNNSVLIDGIYY
-439 ASSYSVSI
+439 TKSSYVSI
-447 KLNGT
+447 KVNDT
-452 ITLKNGTSITPNG
+452 ITLKDGTSITSKDNK
-465 NNIMCYRDSNN
+465 ITCYRDLNN

-482 NVENQKKGIEITEND
+482 DVGKRETKIKITEND
-497 NITKVQFKGEDEK
+497 NITKVQFNSNRQT
-510 VYQINADLNIRF
+510 YQINTDLNIRF
-522 DKQNPEIKD
+522 DNQNPEIKD

-536 GWTNAKQTITFSV
+536 GWTNESQKITFSV
-549 ADPTEKYK
+549 TDPKTEKYHN
-557 DEEYASGVKSVTVI
+557 EEYASGVKSVTVS
-571 RSYVKDGLKTE
+571 RSYVKDGAETKE
-582 KKINVVNGEPSD
+582 NIKVNESSG
-594 AYSFIAEPIDNYTG
+594 AYSFIAERIDNYTG
-608 KVTYTITATDNVGNS
+608 EVTYTITATDNVGNS
-623 STQTITIKND
+623 STQTLTIKND
-633 TQAPKLY
+633 TQAPVLDGKSKIEFKV
-640 GDNPSIKFSSEKTNF
+640 NNTNIF
-655 FKRVINAVLY
+655 ERVINSVLY
-665 GNWIETEKKAEI
+665 GKWVEKKFEATLTANDQDGVGFEKENSKATLLLKDADGNEKYTFTADIKEKGDAEFKEELPTDWETFEGTI
-677 SVIDNT
+677 EYT
-683 LSEKQDIKVT
+683 LSD
-693 LGFFKNNSA
+693 
-702 ETADTEISADGTAE
+702 D
-716 NGIATVSVNLDE
+716 
-728 LQNFAYKGVIKYKL
+728 
-742 SDSLGNETA
+742 LGNTSTS
-751 YALVTTENSNIADK
+751 ALVNTNISNIGEDDE
-765 FDSIKI
+765 FSRIMI
-771 ENNAPEFTNYNT
+771 ENNAP
-783 EEPVYISASPL
+783 VIDISAESKVEY
-794 NTKTGKSN
+794 NA
-802 GDIYNGDI
+802 IFNGDI
-810 KFTVGIQDT
+810 KFTVDVEDN

-826 EVKINDDIE
+826 KVVIN
-835 CNVYDNDSET
+835 
-845 PYKGVHV
+845 
-852 FNQSEADLSSHTL
+852 NQTVITESNISK
-865 TFDTDGISPAAI
+865 DGI
-877 EIKDENDKVIET
+877 IKSKEYNFATNSKDVDGNDIKVSEFVNEET
-889 KFGYKVDVT
+889 KETKHGYKVDIT
-898 VCDNAGNVETQ
+898 VCDNAGNVT
-909 TRTVYKDTTAPVI
+909 TNTKTVYKDTTAPVI
-922 SGFDFTIS
+922 SGFDFTVP
-930 ENGKETIFPEK
+930 ENGKGTIFPTRNET
-941 NKETQLYEAVSVTD
+941 TQLYEAVSVTD
-955 YGFFFKNNVTVTV
+955 YGFFFKDNVTVKV
-968 KAQDDAGENE
+968 KAQDVAGENE

-990 EDINEN
+990 EDINGN
-996 VYYVQKSENG
+996 VYYVQKSENE
-1006 NNYKLPITDESHKE
+1006 NNYKLQITDGAHKE

-1029 PVDGNNQISFDIPA
+1029 SVDGDNQISFDIPA

-1052 AIDNVENKGNAVHP
+1052 AIDNVENKGDAVHP
-1066 DGAVIENADKHRDT
+1066 DGAVIENADKHRNT

-1103 DENRQPDDTLDYD
+1103 DENRKLDGTLDYD
-1116 TAKNVPLYSK
+1116 TAKNVPLYSGNVENENVVVK
-1126 EFNATVTVTD
+1126 VKD

-1151 GKGDQI
+1151 GEYTTV
-1157 IASYPSDNDKWTV
+1157 ASYPSDNDEPGWSV
-1170 NEETIDKNLV
+1170 NKKDNNDDKLV
-1180 TEVSNKITITGN
+1180 TEVSKEITIDGN

-1213 VMFGIDTTAPDIA
+1213 VMFGIDKTIPDIA

-1288 TESTDKTQHT
+1288 TESTDETQHT

-1313 KCKDRAGKGN
+1313 KCKDRAGNGN

-1455 IAKPVISNPANGQ
+1455 IAKPIISNPANGQ

-1496 REKDEND
+1496 RETDEND

-1513 DNVINLSNDGQTSSF
+1513 DNVINLSNNGQTSSF

-1623 DSNLVITP
+1623 DSNLVVTP
-1631 VYTESAA
+1631 VYTESAT

-1754 GGMLKSY
+1754 GDLLKSY

-1835 WYSHTVFFL
+1835 WYSNTVFFW
-1844 ISIAVIVIALGA
+1844 ISIAVIAVVLGG

>member
-1 MVSKNSVSKKF
+1 MVSKNSISKKF

-38 DGFAFEVKCGETAI
+38 SSCKAIELGGKKLYFYDVLTFEEIQEDGQNEYEITLKKDGDITPTVYIGGVEANVDSSDFDIQTSNDLGVMVMAVSKEWLAAQTDWIAVKCGSAEIPTSEPNVDVDKDAPTI
-52 ENAKVTVTAT
+52 NDSDIVLSPTDWIKDKVTVTVNASDAGT
-62 SEENKITENAEY
+62 GVVAYKLNNNAWQTANEFEITENGTYTVYA
-74 ISDKDGLVRVPEIDE
+74 KDAVCNESTGT
-89 YLVNNADA
+89 
-97 EISIAFTVSA
+97 SFTV
-107 DGYYDEESSHIGTV
+107 
-121 TAENVKEKVLVSMVA
+121 
-136 NPTVNYTVADD
+136 
-147 FKDDV
+147 
-152 DVDVT
+152 
-157 VYYLDEANKE
+157 
-167 VDIEN
+167 
-172 GTSLPVGTKVYV
+172 
-184 RASNVENYTLKI
+184 
-196 SEKDNKG
+196 
-203 ATVITGGIY
+203 
-212 EYTLEKTGLDISIEY
+212 
-227 QPLVYTI
+227 
-234 EVNIGENGNVTP
+234 GN
-246 APISIDKT
+246 IDKT
-254 QTDTVVT
+254 G
-261 ITPDKG
+261 P
-267 YRIAKVILNN
+267 
-277 NDVTAS
+277 
-283 IVDNKLTINNN
+283 KL
-294 DINDNGTLSVTFEK
+294 DL
-308 DVYEVTLDYVKSNQ
+308 
-322 FDRGEIKLFDGDNE
+322 
-336 ITIDPKTKKVEVA
+336 TIDPDTWT
-349 ANKTVTVKFI
+349 N
-359 PKSKYSFINATFN
+359 NA
-372 GTEIAYDNLGKIE
+372 
-385 GEETLSYSYSFN
+385 
-397 VEQNVK
+397 VK
-403 IIADFSEVIVLP
+403 IIATARDDESGLADEAYKFDSGDWSNSFEFNVSDSNEHTVAVRDKVGNETTKTIKADKYDDVKPIISGITVKTPLLGIENPIFISPNIEYKFIVNATDNNGISEYSKDGTNWQKENEFKITGGGVYTFYAKDLAGNVSEVYNLSLRTDSTSP
-415 PDEIENVKGCF
+415 EIK
-426 NVNNSVLMDGIYY
+426 
-439 ASSYSVSI
+439 
-447 KLNGT
+447 
-452 ITLKNGTSITPNG
+452 SITPDPNTSAPTNQEIELNIVAEDTESGLHKTAPYKLDEGEWTDKIVINDSKEHTIYVRDNTAGGENANISSQKYQATNFCNEKPTIENIVLSPGEWTNG
-465 NNIMCYRDSNN
+465 AVTFTVEATGTVNDADRKFEVVKYQMDDGEWQDSNVFTVNDCKEHSFAVKDEAGNVSEVTIKAATNYDAN
-476 KNNTFK
+476 KPEISNSSDSVIFESKNETGIAKLLNKLTFGRFFNSSLKITVKAKDIATDESNASGIVKATFK
-482 NVENQKKGIEITEND
+482 
-497 NITKVQFKGEDEK
+497 F
-510 VYQINADLNIRF
+510 
-522 DKQNPEIKD
+522 
-531 ISAPS
+531 ISAS
-536 GWTNAKQTITFSV
+536 KDKVFEFEAKSIGN
-549 ADPTEKYK
+549 K
-557 DEEYASGVKSVTVI
+557 DEATIEFE
-571 RSYVKDGLKTE
+571 VKDGDLPDNFKGTAE
-582 KKINVVNGEPSD
+582 IVLLD
-594 AYSFIAEPIDNYTG
+594 AAGNENTIQ
-608 KVTYTITATDNVGNS
+608 VTTDNSDMG
-623 STQTITIKND
+623 
-633 TQAPKLY
+633 
-640 GDNPSIKFSSEKTNF
+640 
-655 FKRVINAVLY
+655 
-665 GNWIETEKKAEI
+665 
-677 SVIDNT
+677 
-683 LSEKQDIKVT
+683 
-693 LGFFKNNSA
+693 
-702 ETADTEISADGTAE
+702 EISAD
-716 NGIATVSVNLDE
+716 
-728 LQNFAYKGVIKYKL
+728 
-742 SDSLGNETA
+742 SDYS
-751 YALVTTENSNIADK
+751 
-765 FDSIKI
+765 FMI
-771 ENNAPEFTNYNT
+771 ENTAPGISD
-783 EEPVYISASPL
+783 ISAES
-794 NTKTGKSN
+794 KAECN
-802 GDIYNGDI
+802 GTIFNGDI
-810 KFTVGIQDT
+810 KFTVDVNDA
-819 ESGLYSV
+819 ESGLNSA
-826 EVKINDDIE
+826 KITINGKKCEIKEIIEKEEKPYTPTDDGILLFAQ
-835 CNVYDNDSET
+835 DKS
-845 PYKGVHV
+845 
-852 FNQSEADLSSHTL
+852 DLSSHTL
-865 TFDTDGISPAAI
+865 TFDTVGITPAAI
-877 EIKDENDKVIET
+877 EIKDENDKIET
-889 KFGYKVDVT
+889 KFGYEVVVT

-922 SGFDFTIS
+922 SGFDFGKDPV
-930 ENGKETIFPEK
+930 ENIQK
-941 NKETQLYEAVSVTD
+941 TD
-955 YGFFFKNNVTVTV
+955 YGFFFMEDVKVTVTAEDRV
-968 KAQDDAGENE
+968 RDNE

-990 EDINEN
+990 VDNIED
-996 VYYVQKSENG
+996 ENG
-1006 NNYKLPITDESHKE
+1006 TVIKKVYCVTQTVTGKGVLKEKTDDTVHSVEVINNE
-1020 TFNEENCII
+1020 
-1029 PVDGNNQISFDIPA
+1029 ISFDIPA

-1052 AIDNVENKGNAVHP
+1052 AIDNVENDPKNTTNFDFENECVVNDKSSPFYGCVYPN
-1066 DGAVIENADKHRDT
+1066 GAVIENADKHSDT

-1093 QAYSNSFTDA
+1093 QAYSNSFTD
-1103 DENRQPDDTLDYD
+1103 ENRQPDDNLAYD
-1116 TAKNVPLYSK
+1116 TAKNVPLYSGNV
-1126 EFNATVTVTD
+1126 ENAAVAVTVTVKD
-1136 SYSGIKSVECVLKEN
+1136 SYSGIKSVECVVKEN
-1151 GKGDQI
+1151 GKDTTVT
-1157 IASYPSDNDKWTV
+1157 SYSSDNDKTDWSV
-1170 NEETIDKNLV
+1170 NKKDTNDENLV
-1180 TEVSNKITITGN
+1180 TEVSKVITIVGN

-1288 TESTDKTQHT
+1288 TESTDGTQHT

-1313 KCKDRAGKGN
+1313 KCKDRAGNGN

-1631 VYTESAA
+1631 VYTESAT

-1652 NVFSTVDSETGS
+1652 NVFSTVDSETGN

-1754 GGMLKSY
+1754 GDMLKSY

-1835 WYSHTVFFL
+1835 WYSHTVFFW